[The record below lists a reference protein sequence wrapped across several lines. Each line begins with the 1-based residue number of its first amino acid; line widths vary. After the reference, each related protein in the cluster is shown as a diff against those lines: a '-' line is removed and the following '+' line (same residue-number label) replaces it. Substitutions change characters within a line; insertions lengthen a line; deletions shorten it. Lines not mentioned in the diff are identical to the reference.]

1 LPRLVLPDPVRRVP
15 LAVVALELTVDRP
28 DPLGPPVAAGRLDV
42 AEGGAGAGLLT
53 GARPH
58 VLQ

>member
-28 DPLGPPVAAGRLDV
+28 DPLGPPVAAGRLAG